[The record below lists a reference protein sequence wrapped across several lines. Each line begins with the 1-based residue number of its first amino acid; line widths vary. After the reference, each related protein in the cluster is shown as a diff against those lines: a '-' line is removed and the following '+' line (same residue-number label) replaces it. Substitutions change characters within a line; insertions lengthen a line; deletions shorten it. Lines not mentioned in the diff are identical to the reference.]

1 MNMDQQRRVKLQ
13 LITEILHE
21 AAKVVSLGGGDI
33 TFTPEASLTRVT
45 TQRGGKIYHYWRDNV
60 TGEKATPE
68 RIREYKERKDEV

>member
-13 LITEILHE
+13 LITEILRE

-33 TFTPEASLTRVT
+33 AFTT
-45 TQRGGKIYHYWRDNV
+45 
-60 TGEKATPE
+60 E